1 MNYPQQAIDDLTT
14 YISNFD
20 NDIQEIKSI
29 EQKINKWVQRGVEI
43 ETALTPINLQIE
55 NWENKM
61 KDLSHQLRINI
72 ETLKMVDDR
81 IDSNNSL
88 DLNQVDNYENNLEK
102 WNYLFKIYKIVLQ
115 NLETDTKILYDIE
128 EQIKKYNKL
137 GVELGDAVNKIKNQN
152 NNIINSIKN
161 SMLDLNKLIEE
172 VKVESEKIQD
182 ENEVGVLPSNNYWAF
197 YDKINV
203 DSESF
208 TMYLNKEYWDG
219 TKDGSKIINH
229 TDLIYISRRSDIYN
243 SSVGEIQVHAKP
255 VNPIKYIY
263 YGYEKDN
270 LIKLSVRENNWGSY
284 YVDSGN
290 CMIQVY
296 FGSTQIMEN
305 GKNTRKY
312 FDELY
317 YKKNQENYLNG
328 AKTKDKWYLIA
339 SCEEIENLDNI
350 VFKGV

>member
-29 EQKINKWVQRGVEI
+29 EKKINKWVRRGVEI

-61 KDLSHQLRINI
+61 KNLSNQLRTNI
-72 ETLKMVDDR
+72 ETLKKVDDR

-137 GVELGDAVNKIKNQN
+137 GVELGDAVNKIKNKN

-172 VKVESEKIQD
+172 VKVESEKI
-182 ENEVGVLPSNNYWAF
+182 
-197 YDKINV
+197 
-203 DSESF
+203 
-208 TMYLNKEYWDG
+208 
-219 TKDGSKIINH
+219 
-229 TDLIYISRRSDIYN
+229 R
-243 SSVGEIQVHAKP
+243 
-255 VNPIKYIY
+255 
-263 YGYEKDN
+263 
-270 LIKLSVRENNWGSY
+270 
-284 YVDSGN
+284 
-290 CMIQVY
+290 
-296 FGSTQIMEN
+296 
-305 GKNTRKY
+305 
-312 FDELY
+312 
-317 YKKNQENYLNG
+317 
-328 AKTKDKWYLIA
+328 
-339 SCEEIENLDNI
+339 
-350 VFKGV
+350 